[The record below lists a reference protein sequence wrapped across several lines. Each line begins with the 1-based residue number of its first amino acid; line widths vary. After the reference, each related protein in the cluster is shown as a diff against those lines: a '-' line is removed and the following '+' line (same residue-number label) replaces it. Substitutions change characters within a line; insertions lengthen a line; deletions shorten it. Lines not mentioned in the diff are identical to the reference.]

1 MPAWISF
8 VDFFEK
14 HNPMQKFKI
23 PALLVL
29 ISLLPACSSH
39 QPITSENIQR
49 MEPGIPGNAF
59 YYALPRTVIVI
70 DVEVRET
77 TKTPGPYAAFA
88 GSFLGLED
96 VIFSHAKH
104 FEISGISVN
113 AFTEPDPDHLY
124 YVTVP
129 DETPDFFLSM
139 CEAGIIYSMN
149 KAGNEDRTGKPIA
162 NGREF
167 RQFDAGM
174 TFHYDTDGN
183 LMEQADASDPFGRT
197 DTLNL
202 KRQTLRRS
210 WIEKGLELRARE
222 VADYIME
229 IREKKFDLISGFQ
242 EINYSKEALEYMYS
256 EMDRLEGD
264 YLDLFTGIV
273 STRTKKYRFIHRP
286 IREEA
291 ASRHNLFGFST
302 SNGVLGTSEGIPVS
316 ISYQRSRTSDALQQQ
331 IRRHADNRRR
341 TGKGLHHRIPE
352 YADVVIHLGTEKI
365 AESRKIISQ
374 FGIVTHLPPANKA
387 IEFHPQTGSIKSAG
401 DMPEQ
406 EQ

>member
-1 MPAWISF
+1 M
-8 VDFFEK
+8 
-14 HNPMQKFKI
+14 
-23 PALLVL
+23 LVL

-49 MEPGIPGNAF
+49 MEAGIPGNAF

-70 DVEVRET
+70 NVEVRET

-104 FEISGISVN
+104 FEISGMSVN

-129 DETPDFFLSM
+129 EETPDFFLSM

-149 KAGNEDRTGKPIA
+149 KAGTDARTGKPVTP
-162 NGREF
+162 GQES

-174 TFHYDTDGN
+174 TFSYHMDGN
-183 LMEQADASDPFGRT
+183 LMEQAHATDPYGQT
-197 DTLNL
+197 DTLAMH
-202 KRQTLRRS
+202 RQALRRS
-210 WIEKGLELRARE
+210 WIEKGQELRARE

-229 IREKKFDLISGFQ
+229 IRDKKFDLISGFQ

-256 EMDRLEGD
+256 EMDRMEGE
-264 YLDLFTGIV
+264 YLDLFTGMV

-286 IREEA
+286 SREEA
-291 ASRHNLFGFST
+291 ANRHVLFGFST
-302 SNGVLGTSEGIPVS
+302 SNGVLGASEGIPVS
-316 ISYQRSRTSDALQQQ
+316 ISYQRTRTSDALQQQ
-331 IRRHADNRRR
+331 IRRHADTRRR

-352 YADVVIHLGTEKI
+352 YADVEIHLGTEKI
-365 AESRKIISQ
+365 AGSRKIINQ
-374 FGIVTHLPPANKA
+374 FGIVTHLPPVNKA

-406 EQ
+406 EK